1 VNLLPLYL
9 SENGDTLI
17 LTNYDD
23 DEAFI
28 YNCRDNRVKKIGINN
43 KILWGLAKDYVE
55 SLVSTH

>member
-1 VNLLPLYL
+1 LYL

-17 LTNYDD
+17 LANYDN

-28 YNCRDNRVKKIGINN
+28 YNRRGHRVEKIGIKD

-55 SLVSTH
+55 SLVSTHCK